1 MRSTCHLVAVAF
13 GAVLTLLGEGVAPP
27 DSSVVTH
34 IVLGLPD
41 GAYRVVSG
49 DDSLEVQ
56 SVEWSLR
63 FGSRVVSPTEIK
75 RVDD

>member
-1 MRSTCHLVAVAF
+1 MRRTCHLVAVAF

-34 IVLGLPD
+34 IVLGLQD

-49 DDSLEVQ
+49 ADSLGVQ

-63 FGSRVVSPTEIK
+63 FGSRVVSPTEIRK
-75 RVDD
+75 LEP